1 MATYDPWFDTDALND
16 WMALPQA
23 TRPTLEE
30 FKAQRRRRRAQ
41 GLTLPLSGT
50 ASTQQIQWARKTRP
64 VRKATTS
71 SGSSRA
77 SATKKVAAR
86 APRPPLAV
94 RQPDFLS
101 TLDRERVRRELQ
113 LANAQKREQ
122 ATKTESGFRRWL
134 TTVLGNTAGTV
145 ISTLAVGTLRLTWIA
160 ILGVHPPF

>member
-41 GLTLPLSGT
+41 GLTLPLSRT
-50 ASTQQIQWARKTRP
+50 ASTQQFQWTRP

-71 SGSSRA
+71 SASSRA

-86 APRPPLAV
+86 APRRPLAV
-94 RQPDFLS
+94 RETDFLS
-101 TLDRERVRRELQ
+101 TLNRERVRRELQ
-113 LANAQKREQ
+113 LANAKQREQ
-122 ATKTESGFRRWL
+122 ATKTESSFRRWL
-134 TTVLGNTAGTV
+134 TSVLGTV

-160 ILGVHPPF
+160 VVGVPPPF